1 MMTQE
6 NPLRQIKI
14 DKITL
19 NIGTGGPGDKL
30 EKALKLLKKIADATP
45 VKTKTKK
52 RIPTWGI
59 RPNLEIGAK
68 VTLRRRKAEE
78 MLKRLLAAKKNKL
91 SRQKFDK
98 YGNIAFGIEEYIS
111 IPGVEY
117 DASIGIIGLECAVT
131 LKRPGFRIA
140 RRHRQQR
147 SIPVR
152 HSISPEES
160 MRFMKEKFNI
170 AIGEEHDY

>member
-1 MMTQE
+1 MTQE
-6 NPLRQIKI
+6 NPMRQIKI

-68 VTLRRRKAEE
+68 VTLRGKKAEE
-78 MLKRLLAAKKNKL
+78 LLNRLLAVKKNKL
-91 SRQKFDK
+91 HSTKFDK
-98 YGNIAFGIEEYIS
+98 FGNLSFGIEEYIS

-117 DASIGIIGLECAVT
+117 DATIGIIGLECAVT
-131 LKRPGFRIA
+131 LKRNGFRITQ
-140 RRHRQQR
+140 RHIQQR
-147 SIPVR
+147 SLPAR
-152 HSISPEES
+152 HRISPEES
-160 MRFMKEKFNI
+160 MRFLKEKCNI
-170 AIGEEHDY
+170 SIEE

>member
-1 MMTQE
+1 MTQQ
-6 NPLRQIKI
+6 NPMRQIKI
-14 DKITL
+14 EKITL

-30 EKALKLLKKIADATP
+30 EKALKLLKKVSDATP

-68 VTLRRRKAEE
+68 ITVRGKKAEE
-78 MLKRLLAAKKNKL
+78 ILKRLLVAKKNKL
-91 SRQKFDK
+91 MKQKFDK
-98 YGNIAFGIEEYIS
+98 FGNLSFGLEEYLS

-131 LKRPGFRIA
+131 LRRNGFRIA
-140 RRHRQQR
+140 RRRLQSR
-147 SIPVR
+147 SIPAR
-152 HSISPEES
+152 HSISQEES
-160 MRFMKEKFNI
+160 IQFMKEKFNI
-170 AIGEEHDY
+170 TIEE